1 MVFLCFSRVKKL
13 YTAPLSWEFG

>member
-1 MVFLCFSRVKKL
+1 VKKL